1 MGLIRILG
9 IFLIIYLAM
18 QLISRYLLPWAAKYF
33 VKKAS
38 EGMQERMRTREDGE
52 KIYQEGEVTI
62 RKTAPKSDNSSS
74 SEDGEYVD
82 YEEV

>member
-1 MGLIRILG
+1 
-9 IFLIIYLAM
+9 
-18 QLISRYLLPWAAKYF
+18 
-33 VKKAS
+33 
-38 EGMQERMRTREDGE
+38 MQERMRTREDGE